1 MADIVVKLGNGEN
14 IIEELTKVAEKQ
26 KIEYGLYTSISGKI
40 KNFDLLSMQDRGKV
54 NRDHIPDAHQVS
66 SISGKIQKTKNGY
79 VNDINISIVKS
90 GFSTIAGKL
99 VKGFVAEGLEVE
111 IRSIAMNKIIEA

>member
-1 MADIVVKLGNGEN
+1 MADIVVKLSDGEN
-14 IIEELTKVAEKQ
+14 VIEELTKVAEKH
-26 KIEYGLYTSISGKI
+26 KIEYGLYTSVSGKI

-54 NRDHIPDAHQVS
+54 NRDHFGDAAALN
-66 SISGKIQKTKNGY
+66 SISGKIQKTKDGY
-79 VNDINISIVKS
+79 VNDINISVVKS

-99 VKGFVAEGLEVE
+99 VKGFVAESLEVG